1 MDVPKLITKAFL
13 SDNLSVTNRNQQ
25 EVFDFIKFV
34 NKQKKTLYQIPI
46 QKERIF
52 FFVMLDPLKSLFFKE
67 QLFRERK

>member
-34 NKQKKTLYQIPI
+34 NKQKKTLYQIPTNT
-46 QKERIF
+46 KRENIF
-52 FFVMLDPLKSLFFKE
+52 LCYVRSSQITFY
-67 QLFRERK
+67 